1 MPQRNDLRKATLV
14 TLPATL
20 KILICDEMLLQPHNL
35 RREGFDIE
43 YVVNMPRADVLA
55 RLAEFDALI
64 TRSRTKVDQ
73 ELLAAG
79 PRLKVIGR
87 GGVGVDNIDVE
98 AASRRGILV
107 LNAPEANTA
116 SAAELAIALMM
127 AASRGVARSDRSIRS
142 GTWDRKY
149 LGREVEGKTL
159 GIVGLGRIGSVVAKR
174 ARGLEM
180 HVVAYDPYIAEAR
193 FEVLGIERAQT
204 LADLLPRADVLTV
217 HTPATIETIG
227 MIGPAEIA
235 LMPKGSIIVNA
246 ARGGIVQEEALAA
259 ALTDG
264 HVFGAGVDVFA
275 DEPPAANHP
284 LLARDNVVLTA
295 HLGANTSEAQA
306 RVGVEIVD
314 SVCQAL
320 LGDVSR
326 GAINAPALDAATM
339 ERLGPYLTLAERM
352 GRMLSQLGLKA
363 ASEIEIE
370 FAGRFPGDTEPVFT
384 SVIVGYL
391 SSVTDQRPNL
401 INARALA
408 KERGIM
414 LTQRSRDDSADYAN
428 EVSVTLHDGERMRR
442 VSGTVF
448 GRQPRLT
455 RIKTYRMELPPEGFV
470 LICTNVDKP
479 GVVGRVGTLLG
490 SKGINIAGMQ
500 LGRADKGGQALFTL
514 SLDSRPGHDVI
525 DAIREMDVIESVFLA
540 DFSS

>member
-1 MPQRNDLRKATLV
+1 MGVVSTTLGVPV
-14 TLPATL
+14 TF
-20 KILICDEMLLQPHNL
+20 KILICDEMLLTPANL
-35 RREGFDIE
+35 ARDGFDIE
-43 YVVNMPRADVLA
+43 YIANMPRADVLA
-55 RLAEFDALI
+55 RLPRFDALI
-64 TRSRTKVDQ
+64 TRSRTKVDA

-116 SAAELAIALMM
+116 SAAELAIALML
-127 AASRGVARSDRSIRS
+127 AASRGVSRSDRLIRA

-159 GIVGLGRIGSVVAKR
+159 GIVGLGRIGSIVAKR
-174 ARGLEM
+174 AKGLEM
-180 HVVAYDPYIAEAR
+180 SVVAYDPYIGDTR
-193 FEVLGIERAQT
+193 FEVLGIARART
-204 LADLLPRADVLTV
+204 LDEMLPRIDVLTV
-217 HTPATIETIG
+217 HTPATEETVG
-227 MIGPAEIA
+227 MIGPKEIEA
-235 LMPKGSIIVNA
+235 MKRGAIIVNA
-246 ARGGIVQEEALAA
+246 ARGGIVQEKALAA

-264 HVFGAGVDVFA
+264 HLFAAGVDVFT
-275 DEPPAANHP
+275 DEPPPADHP
-284 LLARDNVVLTA
+284 LLARDDVVLTA

-314 SVCQAL
+314 SVCNAL
-320 LGDVSR
+320 HGDVSR

-339 ERLGPYLTLAERM
+339 DKLGPYLVLAERM
-352 GRMLSQLGLKA
+352 GQMLSQLGLKA

-370 FAGRFPGDTEPVFT
+370 FAGRFPGDTQPIFT

-391 SSVTDQRPNL
+391 KSVTDQRPNL
-401 INARALA
+401 INARSLA

-414 LTQRSRDDSADYAN
+414 LTQRATETSADYAN
-428 EVSVTLHDGERMRR
+428 EVRVTLHDGERVRR

-490 SKGINIAGMQ
+490 SNGINIAGMQ
-500 LGRADKGGQALFTL
+500 LGRADPGGQALFTL
-514 SLDSRPGHDVI
+514 SLDSKPSAAVI
-525 DAIREMDVIESVFLA
+525 DAIRAMDVIESVFLA
-540 DFSS
+540 DFTA